1 MKRTIKTTVSLL
13 IIVLM
18 VSVGL
23 IGFTACSGEKKI
35 DFLNGEWSAS
45 SVKIGKT
52 EIDSLKIS
60 VSEDVDNA
68 PGKSG
73 LVVGNK
79 EYKLVFYV
87 NGEEIAPESLTY
99 YAKELRTGFVWKE
112 KKYMFNAVLK
122 ENKKTGEILAIA
134 EIGELEEKE
143 GIFTVEEWI
152 SVILK

>member
-73 LVVGNK
+73 LAVGNK

-99 YAKELRTGFVWKE
+99 YAKELKTSFVWKE
-112 KKYMFNAVLK
+112 KEFLFYAVLK
-122 ENKKTGEILAIA
+122 QNKKTGEIFAEA

-143 GIFTVEEWI
+143 GSFTAEEWI